1 MTRTKASRQVTS
13 YRLSISTD
21 IKRQDLTAVAL
32 EEMLFPSSKTGLDAT
47 SAAYEVQDRA
57 RILMSVAAT
66 MHEKP
71 SPLELVIEKV
81 RAAAV

>member
-1 MTRTKASRQVTS
+1 MTRTKASWQVTS

-32 EEMLFPSSKTGLDAT
+32 EEMLFPSSKTALDAT